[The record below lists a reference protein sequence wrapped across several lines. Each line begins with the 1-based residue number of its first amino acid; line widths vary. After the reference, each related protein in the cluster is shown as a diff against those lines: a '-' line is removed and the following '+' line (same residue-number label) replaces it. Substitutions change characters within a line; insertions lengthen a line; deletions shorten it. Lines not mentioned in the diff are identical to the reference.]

1 MCTALNIVQTT
12 AREIKTMTSKPAK
25 TPHDA
30 TSKTV
35 VDLRQLSFS
44 YDLQEA
50 KLDVLVDVDLTLNQ
64 GETVAILGPSG
75 SGKTSLLLLLAG
87 LEQPTSGA
95 ILIDD
100 KDLAKLDAD
109 ALADLRRD
117 SLGIVFQSFHLVP
130 SLTALGN
137 VMLPLEIAE
146 KDNVEGKNARE
157 VATTMLE
164 RVGLAERGGHYPTQ
178 LSGGEQQRVAIARAL
193 VHTPRLLLA
202 DEPTGNLDAT
212 TGERII
218 ELLFGLNRESGSTM
232 ILVTHDESIAAQCQR
247 VFRLQ
252 QGKLVE
258 DAPHAVSS

>member
-1 MCTALNIVQTT
+1 
-12 AREIKTMTSKPAK
+12 MTSKPAK
-25 TPHDA
+25 TPYGAHL
-30 TSKTV
+30 KTV
-35 VDLRQLSFS
+35 VELRQLSFS
-44 YDLQEA
+44 YDLLETR
-50 KLDVLVDVDLTLNQ
+50 LDVLLDVDLTLKQ

-87 LEQPTSGA
+87 LEQATSGA
-95 ILIDD
+95 ILLDN
-100 KDLAKLDAD
+100 KDIANLDAD
-109 ALADLRRD
+109 ALADIRRD

-146 KDNVEGKNARE
+146 RDNARE
-157 VATTMLE
+157 VATAMLE
-164 RVGLAERGGHYPTQ
+164 RVGLAERGGHYPAQ

-193 VHTPRLLLA
+193 VHTPHLLLA
-202 DEPTGNLDAT
+202 DEPTGNLDAK

-232 ILVTHDESIAAQCQR
+232 ILVTHDESIAAQSQR

-258 DAPHAVSS
+258 DVSHAIST